1 MIIRNS
7 SAATRRHVVAAATA
21 LALAPALVQAQ
32 VHQDTLARVQETH
45 KLRVAIDLN
54 VPPWSYKN
62 DKLEM
67 TGSEVETAQ
76 LLAKDLGAELEV
88 VPTNGATRIP
98 LLVTQRADIVISA
111 MTITPER
118 LKTIGFSKPYSGI
131 ATYVAAPKSMV
142 IRSPADL
149 AGKRIAVTRGTTN
162 DTDVTKIAPAG
173 AEVVRFEDEATTM
186 TAVISGQ
193 VDVVAQATTLLQIIN
208 QRNPSKQL
216 EPKLLLANSL
226 FGIGMRKDE
235 PRLKAWLDQW
245 VQRRLKSG
253 DLQAIYKKHQGVDL
267 PAGVLSA
274 ATTP

>member
-1 MIIRNS
+1 MNRRIL
-7 SAATRRHVVAAATA
+7 AACMTAAAA
-21 LALAPALVQAQ
+21 LLASAGIHAEN
-32 VHQDTLARVQETH
+32 DTLARVQQTH

-76 LLAKDLGAELEV
+76 LLARDLGAELEV
-88 VPTNGATRIP
+88 VPTNGANRIP
-98 LLVTQRADIVISA
+98 LLVTNRADIVISA

-118 LKTIGFSKPYSGI
+118 LKTIAFSRPYSGI

-142 IRSPADL
+142 LRTPADL

-162 DTDVTKIAPAG
+162 DTDVTRIAPAG
-173 AEVVRFEDEATTM
+173 AEIVRFEDEATTM

-208 QRNPSKQL
+208 QRNPSRQL

-226 FGIGMRKDE
+226 FGIGMRRDDAH
-235 PRLKAWLDQW
+235 LKAWLDAW
-245 VQRRLKSG
+245 VQRRLKTG
-253 DLQAIYKKHQGVDL
+253 ELQAIYRKHQGVDV
-267 PAGVLSA
+267 PAGVLDA
-274 ATTP
+274 AAAP